1 MPRLSSSQDVFPT
14 FLMKLRK
21 CLILSW
27 LPRMDSN
34 HDKVNQN
41 LSGFLRVV
49 SGQSLFLFG
58 DTLQFITDHF
68 RQRDIDCDPAG
79 SRPALILDQ
88 STRRNRVAKPTPA
101 SFLSYEI

>member
-1 MPRLSSSQDVFPT
+1 M

-41 LSGFLRVV
+41 LSGFLRVRLRLAV
-49 SGQSLFLFG
+49 SGQCLSFFG
-58 DTLQFITDHF
+58 NTLQFITDHF
-68 RQRDIDCDPAG
+68 RQRDIDCGPAG

-88 STRRNRVAKPTPA
+88 STHRNRVAKPTPA